1 MNNPKR
7 SNKYVWG
14 AFILLLA
21 VVVGSVIFSI
31 DTDSSNSI
39 TEKATPQPHSTA
51 SAITATPT
59 QAIPTEQQT
68 AQLMFFDEFTDNTR
82 GWATGN
88 GSGYT
93 RTIDDGTLTLS
104 DTNHESLVESV
115 PVSTLFS
122 DFTLTATF
130 TLSEGDKNDSVGVF
144 LRGDSNLDHDYR
156 IDIYGD
162 STYTISKESLDED
175 NQQIIKTLV
184 DHTQTP
190 WLRNLRK
197 SNVLTIIM
205 EGPEMVLILN
215 GAVIKSIEDTDY
227 TRGQIALFVE
237 NGPTSDGV
245 TANFSS
251 VVISSAP
258 ESLPVPSPVPI

>member
-1 MNNPKR
+1 MNNPKW
-7 SNKYVWG
+7 SAKYAWG
-14 AFILLLA
+14 AIFLLLS

-31 DTDSSNSI
+31 ATDSSNTS
-39 TEKATPQPHSTA
+39 TGKPTPQPHSTA
-51 SAITATPT
+51 STIIATPAQATPT
-59 QAIPTEQQT
+59 AQQT
-68 AQLMFFDEFTDNTR
+68 SQLMFFDEFTDNTR

-88 GSGYT
+88 GSGYI
-93 RTIDDGTLTLS
+93 RTINDGTLTLS

-122 DFTLTATF
+122 DFALTTTF
-130 TLSEGDKNDSVGVF
+130 TLTGGDKNDSVGIF

-190 WLRNLRK
+190 WLRELRK
-197 SNVLTIIM
+197 SNVLTVIM

-215 GAVIKSIEDTDY
+215 GAVIKSIADTDY
-227 TRGQIALFVE
+227 THGQIALFVE

-251 VVISSAP
+251 VVISTAP
-258 ESLPVPSPVPI
+258 EQLPVPSPTPV